1 MSADCLMTS
10 YLFLKIEKQNQGQVQ
25 FFGLFDEPTTNYKFN
40 FDFFMNT
47 A

>member
-25 FFGLFDEPTTNYKFN
+25 FFGLFDEPTTTSSILIFS
-40 FDFFMNT
+40 
-47 A
+47 